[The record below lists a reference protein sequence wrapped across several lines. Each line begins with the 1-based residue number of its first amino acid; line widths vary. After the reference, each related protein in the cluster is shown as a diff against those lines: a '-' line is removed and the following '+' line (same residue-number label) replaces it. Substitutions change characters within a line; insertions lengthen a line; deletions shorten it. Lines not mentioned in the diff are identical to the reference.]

1 MRSLNGLQRAGD
13 LVHAYGEK
21 QVEIPQRQPSCKKG
35 GKDVKRKCRKL
46 LSLLTALCLV
56 FSMTPL
62 AALADEG
69 ATLQSQI
76 NEAAENTETKISL
89 AADTTESITIPKN
102 KIIVF
107 ANCNNKLDT
116 PW

>member
-56 FSMTPL
+56 LSMTPL
-62 AALADEG
+62 AALAAETDPSG
-69 ATLQSQI
+69 YWTD
-76 NEAAENTETKISL
+76 NAAETYGQAVNETAKTVP
-89 AADTTESITIPKN
+89 AAALPPEG
-102 KIIVF
+102 V
-107 ANCNNKLDT
+107 
-116 PW
+116 